1 MEFLDKHKA
10 LIITALISGTLVLAM
25 FAIGIKQ
32 QTKAMAESYYELPPP
47 LTPEEQQLL
56 EEMALNDP
64 NISETNKAYNSA
76 NEFKEMMKNFKT
88 VNSDDFDQNAKKT
101 ETEDTDIP
109 EEVTDIANN
118 PTAEDYSL
126 NENELS
132 SYSKINNVIAMR
144 SAEKRQS
151 SISNGNNSS
160 NNLANNS
167 SLNTN
172 SSVSYSLVNRKDKYL
187 PPPVYLCEESGKIV
201 INITVNNL
209 GEVIDAYVNT
219 SSTSKN
225 ACLIE
230 SALQYANEARF
241 SPDASNPKQ
250 IGSITYH
257 FKGKNLN

>member
-1 MEFLDKHKA
+1 MEFIDKHKA
-10 LIITALISGTLVLAM
+10 LIITTLISGTLVLAM

-32 QTKAMAESYYELPPP
+32 QTEVMAESYYELPPP
-47 LTPEEQQLL
+47 LTPEEQKIL
-56 EEMALNDP
+56 EELALSDP
-64 NISETNKAYNSA
+64 NISETNKAYNSE
-76 NEFKEMMKNFKT
+76 NEFKEIMKNFKT
-88 VNSDDFDQNAKKT
+88 VNSDDLNENAKKT
-101 ETEDTDIP
+101 ETENTETP
-109 EEVTDIANN
+109 EEVTDVENQ

-151 SISNGNNSS
+151 SISNGNNST

-167 SLNTN
+167 ALNTN
-172 SSVSYSLVNRKDKYL
+172 SSVSYSLVNRKDKHL

-209 GEVIDAYVNT
+209 GEVTNAYVNT

-225 ACLIE
+225 VCLIE

-241 SPDASNPKQ
+241 SPDASKAKQ

-257 FKGKNLN
+257 FKGKN